1 MAGDYK
7 VIYLFLKRNRDS
19 GLLRLYFTLGAK
31 EFRKVVKDSLR
42 VLTRPGYIP
51 KVTIPT
57 LNELAEIPE
66 NNDKSISL
74 SIKLSNNDKDV
85 INLLNNVRLG
95 TIGNFVLD
103 ALKFYIGP
111 IFAFNSNLV
120 ATEIDTVPFYTPNGV
135 IVFANTSSPFMTV
148 ASRESKQQKIASINA
163 AIAKREAKRK
173 EEDNV
178 FVSKPV
184 ESIPT
189 PVETLSTP
197 PALVEDVS
205 VSTNIEQE
213 LVTTYEKVVS
223 TPQEEIPIKPEQQVT
238 ENTPQSISQDIPQSI
253 PSSSAVFAAS
263 EFGFEEQSE
272 ADSSDE
278 DDVLALLEGLM

>member
-19 GLLRLYFTLGAK
+19 GLIRLYHTLGAK

-51 KVTIPT
+51 KVIIPT
-57 LNELAEIPE
+57 IDELVDIPE
-66 NNDKSISL
+66 YKDKSVRL

-85 INLLNNVRLG
+85 VDLLNNVKLG

-120 ATEIDTVPFYTPNGV
+120 ATEIETVPFYTPNGV
-135 IVFANTSSPFMTV
+135 IVFANTSSPFMTTT
-148 ASRESKQQKIASINA
+148 SRESKQQKIANINA

-173 EEDNV
+173 EENV
-178 FVSKPV
+178 FVSEPV

-189 PVETLSTP
+189 PVETLPTP
-197 PALVEDVS
+197 PVLVEDAPVS
-205 VSTNIEQE
+205 VNIEPE
-213 LVTTYEKVVS
+213 LTNVPREAVPA
-223 TPQEEIPIKPEQQVT
+223 PQEEILTEPAVQVT
-238 ENTPQSISQDIPQSI
+238 ESTPQSIPQEIPQSV
-253 PSSSAVFAAS
+253 PNSSAVFAAS

-272 ADSSDE
+272 ADGSDE